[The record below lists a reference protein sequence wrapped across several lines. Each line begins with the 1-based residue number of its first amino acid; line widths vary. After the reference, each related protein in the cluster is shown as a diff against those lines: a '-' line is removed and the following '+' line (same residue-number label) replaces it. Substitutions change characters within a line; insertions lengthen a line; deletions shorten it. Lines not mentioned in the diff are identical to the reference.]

1 MISGAIFL
9 FVALAIVYFILGK
22 GNFLKGKKQSK
33 ENPQILKKISNYIL
47 VIGGIALVVWFII
60 LIYFLD

>member
-1 MISGAIFL
+1 MISGAISL
-9 FVALAIVYFILGK
+9 FVALVIVYFILGK
-22 GNFLKGKKQSK
+22 GNIFKGKKYTK

-47 VIGGIALVVWFII
+47 IIGGGAFVIWAII